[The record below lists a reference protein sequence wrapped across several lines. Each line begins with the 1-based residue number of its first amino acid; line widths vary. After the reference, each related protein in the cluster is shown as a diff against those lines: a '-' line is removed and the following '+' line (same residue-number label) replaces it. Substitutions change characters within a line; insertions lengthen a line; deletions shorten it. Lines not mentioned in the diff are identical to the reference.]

1 VATDSDCKPGGCP
14 SCEPATVSRRG
25 VLTGLG
31 VFSMVA
37 AFGAPVLL
45 ADDRLVIPNSEGF
58 LVVDR
63 KKCQGCGTCM
73 MACSLGHAGVS
84 SYSLA
89 RIQVLQ
95 DSFANWPDDV
105 LIATCRQCK
114 DAPCVEVCPTGANRP
129 DRANGF
135 VRRIDPETCIGCK
148 LCIARCPYTPVR
160 LQWDAKRRKS
170 QKCDLCVDTPYL
182 DEKGGP
188 GGVQAC
194 VRACPVGAI
203 AFTRTMPDQASA
215 DSYEV
220 NLRGAVWKR
229 LGITTED

>member
-1 VATDSDCKPGGCP
+1 MATKP
-14 SCEPATVSRRG
+14 SCESTCFTRRE
-25 VLTGLG
+25 VLSGLG
-31 VFSMVA
+31 VLGMAA

-73 MACSLGHAGVS
+73 MACSLAHAGVS
-84 SYSLA
+84 SYSLS

-95 DSFANWPDDV
+95 DSFADWPDDV
-105 LIATCRQCK
+105 LLATCRQCQ
-114 DAPCVEVCPTGANRP
+114 DAPCVQVCPTGANRP
-129 DRANGF
+129 DPEHGF
-135 VRRIDPETCIGCK
+135 VRRIDPELCIGCK
-148 LCIARCPYTPVR
+148 LCITSCPYTPAR
-160 LQWDAKRRKS
+160 LQWDQDKRKS
-170 QKCDLCVDTPYL
+170 QKCDLCVDTPFL

-203 AFTRTMPDQASA
+203 AFTRNMPDQSRL
-215 DSYEV
+215 DSYDV
-220 NLRGAVWKR
+220 NLRDAVWKQ
-229 LGITTED
+229 LGMTTD

>member
-1 VATDSDCKPGGCP
+1 MATDSDCKPGGCP

-84 SYSLA
+84 SYSLS

-135 VRRIDPETCIGCK
+135 VRRIDPEACIGCK

-160 LQWDAKRRKS
+160 LQWDKKRRKS

-182 DEKGGP
+182 DENGGP

-203 AFTRTMPDQASA
+203 AFTRTMPDQSSP
-215 DSYEV
+215 DSYDV

>member
-1 VATDSDCKPGGCP
+1 LT
-14 SCEPATVSRRG
+14 RRDVLSGFG
-25 VLTGLG
+25 VLGMT
-31 VFSMVA
+31 A

-73 MACSLGHAGVS
+73 MSCSLAHAGVA
-84 SYSLA
+84 SYSLS

-105 LIATCRQCK
+105 LIATCRQCQ

-129 DRANGF
+129 DPKHGH

-148 LCIARCPYTPVR
+148 LCIASCPYTPVR
-160 LQWDAKRRKS
+160 AQWDRDKRKS

-203 AFTRTMPDQASA
+203 AFTRTMPDQSRV

-220 NLRGAVWKR
+220 NLRDDVWKA
-229 LGITTED
+229 LGMSTD